1 MHNQYEHMA
10 DTFTI
15 HGGKKLHGTIPV
27 RGAKNAAFAILAAA
41 LLTEETCEIDNL
53 PLVED
58 ILVMLE
64 IIKSVGVQCE
74 FIGERKVRIT
84 AATVS
89 AKDIRNDIVEKIRA
103 SILLCGSLSMRTK
116 KFKLAKPGGCSIG
129 ARVLGP
135 HIDALAHLGV
145 SMRKAG
151 KFIAIE
157 HKETVGDKEI
167 VLSEMSV
174 TATTNTV
181 LAAVLRKGTTTIYCA
196 AAEPYVQDACHFLTR
211 MGANISGIG
220 TNVLVIRGV
229 ARLHGADHF
238 IMPDP
243 IEIGTFITL
252 AACTKSRIKILD
264 AVPEF
269 MRADLLKFE
278 QAGVIVRAKKARKS
292 ATRHWYTMQDIEVIP
307 APLVAVQKIHNMPYP
322 GVCPDMLPLFAVLMT
337 QAKGVS
343 LIHDWMYE
351 GRLRYIDE
359 LKRMGA
365 DAFICDPHRAL
376 ITGPTPLEGKN
387 ITSFDLRAGAV
398 LIIGALT
405 AKGKTTIANVY
416 QIDRGYEK
424 IEERLRKIGADITRV
439 SV

>member
-1 MHNQYEHMA
+1 MA
-10 DTFTI
+10 DIFTI
-15 HGGKKLHGTIPV
+15 HGGKKLRGTIPV
-27 RGAKNAAFAILAAA
+27 RGAKNAAFAIFAAA
-41 LLTEETCEIDNL
+41 LLTDEPCEIDNV

-64 IIKSVGVQCE
+64 IFKSVGVRCE
-74 FIGERKVRIT
+74 FISERKVRIH
-84 AATVS
+84 AAAVS
-89 AKDIRNDIVEKIRA
+89 AKDIRNDIVENIRA

-116 KFKLAKPGGCSIG
+116 KLKLAKPGGCSIG

-135 HIDALAHLGV
+135 HIDALAPLGV
-145 SMRKAG
+145 IIHKSG
-151 KFIAIE
+151 KFLSIE
-157 HKETVGDKEI
+157 HKEAMGDKEI

-181 LAAVLRKGTTTIYCA
+181 LASVLRKGTTTIYCA
-196 AAEPYVQDACHFLTR
+196 AAEPYVQDVCHFLVR
-211 MGANISGIG
+211 MGAHISGIG
-220 TNVLVIRGV
+220 TNTLVIRGV
-229 ARLHGADHF
+229 SRLHGADHF

-243 IEIGTFITL
+243 IEMGTFITL
-252 AACTKSRIKILD
+252 AACTKSRIKIAD

-278 QAGVIVRAKKARKS
+278 QAGVIVKMKKAKKSGA
-292 ATRHWYTMQDIEVIP
+292 RHWYAMQDIEVVP
-307 APLVAVQKIHNMPYP
+307 APLGAIQKIHNMPYP
-322 GVCPDMLPLFAVLMT
+322 GVCPDMLPLFSVLMT

-351 GRLRYIDE
+351 GRLKYIDE

-398 LIIGALT
+398 LIIAALT

-424 IEERLRKIGADITRV
+424 IEERLKKIGADITRV